1 MAERTDTPF
10 TNEHF
15 IAFCEKMLGQPYWY
29 GCCLYKCKSSL
40 LTSKTR
46 QYPSSYATSRTN
58 RYKQD
63 ITDKKVC
70 ADCIG
75 AVKGYCWTDGGQG
88 VWESIGT
95 DKTYSSKYG
104 SNGCPDKGA
113 NSMFAYAKAKG
124 MDWGAIGTLPE
135 TVGLALYKSGHV
147 GYYAGNGYAIEWRG
161 FSYGC
166 VKIKVAGRGWTHWY
180 KLPFINYG
188 DTDTTVPA
196 PDEEEPVYA
205 LGDRTLKK
213 SCKGA
218 DVAALQ
224 EKLIAQ
230 GFALPRYGA
239 DGDFGTETQAAVT
252 AFQAARGLT
261 SDGIV
266 GSVTLNALLNPV
278 VADPERKYVI
288 QIGVFPNKAE
298 AELTLVKLKSAG
310 FSASITEYCA

>member
-1 MAERTDTPF
+1 MTQAL
-10 TNEHF
+10 
-15 IAFCEKMLGQPYWY
+15 LG
-29 GCCLYKCKSSL
+29 
-40 LTSKTR
+40 
-46 QYPSSYATSRTN
+46 
-58 RYKQD
+58 
-63 ITDKKVC
+63 
-70 ADCIG
+70 
-75 AVKGYCWTDGGQG
+75 
-88 VWESIGT
+88 
-95 DKTYSSKYG
+95 
-104 SNGCPDKGA
+104 
-113 NSMFAYAKAKG
+113 
-124 MDWGAIGTLPE
+124 LPVE
-135 TVGLALYKSGHV
+135 EALK
-147 GYYAGNGYAIEWRG
+147 
-161 FSYGC
+161 
-166 VKIKVAGRGWTHWY
+166 
-180 KLPFINYG
+180 
-188 DTDTTVPA
+188 
-196 PDEEEPVYA
+196 A